1 MKASARYIL
10 PLIFLFLVGGCS
22 IFRSQETGTLFTFE
36 FEGQTYEIAGYTN
49 PRGESA
55 NYLTHRDQENVLFRA
70 IDHNRSGIIDQVVSG
85 SIGVMEANRIYQAG
99 IQIAMEKDLFKN
111 IDRNRTYE
119 MEYADYQLVVE
130 TYMKGEDEF
139 HNRFVLFTLSWELVG
154 IFWDDNSDG
163 TIDRRESGEI
173 ELSTAQDYYSIALE
187 KAEEDQRLIETDN
200 EQIIIKKNIRN
211 NRGVAGIYE

>member
-10 PLIFLFLVGGCS
+10 PLIVLFIVGGCS
-22 IFRSQETGTLFTFE
+22 IFRSQEAGTLFTFE
-36 FEGQTYEIAGYTN
+36 FEGETYEIAGYTN

-55 NYLTHRDQENVLFRA
+55 NYLTHRDQENVTFRA

-111 IDRNRTYE
+111 IDRNRSYE
-119 MEYADYQLVVE
+119 VEYGDYQLVIE
-130 TYMKGEDEF
+130 TYIKRDDEF
-139 HNRFVLFTLSWELVG
+139 HNRFILFTLSWELVG

-163 TIDRRESGEI
+163 TIDRSETSEI
-173 ELSTAQDYYSIALE
+173 ELSTAQEYYSIALE
-187 KAEEDQRLIETDN
+187 KAEEDERLTETDN
-200 EQIIIKKNIRN
+200 EQIIIKKNSRI
-211 NRGVAGIYE
+211 NRGVAGVYN